1 MMGPGC
7 RPHHVDV
14 VLLRTAWLQD
24 SWLSHWTL
32 KRTHPHFLS
41 LSPEAE
47 LGSALS
53 AVITERPLPG
63 TSEGHRCRWRRGS
76 PVVQPLT
83 WCCALWDSGIHD
95 QKVLAAVVEGRY
107 ESMMEL
113 VSFQRLSAHRVQLG
127 SHTSSPADTHITSCM
142 LWLHLIGGKG

>member
-1 MMGPGC
+1 MSKCCLSVSVAAETTMMGPGC

-53 AVITERPLPG
+53 AVIT
-63 TSEGHRCRWRRGS
+63 
-76 PVVQPLT
+76 
-83 WCCALWDSGIHD
+83 
-95 QKVLAAVVEGRY
+95 
-107 ESMMEL
+107 
-113 VSFQRLSAHRVQLG
+113 
-127 SHTSSPADTHITSCM
+127 
-142 LWLHLIGGKG
+142 